1 MIFWRP
7 ALAIVLIYV
16 LAAILPAIFLMRY
29 IYRQDR
35 VEREPAGL
43 LLRLI
48 LAGVVSALLA
58 SIVEGFAQGVL
69 DALVRSRG
77 DLYYILLAFVVVGA
91 VEEGTK
97 FLLLKS
103 RTWRNYNF
111 NYRFDGIVY
120 AVFVSLGFAAYENIL
135 YVFQYGLSVALPRAV
150 MAVPGH
156 MAFAVFM
163 GVFYGRAKLCENW
176 GDGAGCRANL
186 WAGYLLAVTLHGF
199 YDACAMI
206 GSGFSTALFI
216 AFVIAMYFIVIR
228 VIRRESRT
236 DHPV

>member
-7 ALAIVLIYV
+7 ALAVVLIYV
-16 LAAILPAIFLMRY
+16 LAAILPALFLMRY

-35 VEREPAGL
+35 VEREPMGL
-43 LLRLI
+43 LARLI

-58 SIVEGFAQGVL
+58 SIVEGFAQGIL
-69 DALVRSRG
+69 DALVQSRG

-176 GDGAGCRANL
+176 GDGVGCRANL
-186 WAGYLLAVTLHGF
+186 WAGYLLAVALHGF

-206 GSGFSTALFI
+206 GSGFSTALFV

-228 VIRRESRT
+228 VIRKESRT

>member
-69 DALVRSRG
+69 DALIQSRG

-91 VEEGTK
+91 VEEGAK
-97 FLLLKS
+97 FLLLKR

-176 GDGAGCRANL
+176 GDDVGCRANL
-186 WAGYLLAVTLHGF
+186 WAGYLLAVALHGF

-216 AFVIAMYFIVIR
+216 AFVFTMYIIVIR

-236 DHPV
+236 DQPV